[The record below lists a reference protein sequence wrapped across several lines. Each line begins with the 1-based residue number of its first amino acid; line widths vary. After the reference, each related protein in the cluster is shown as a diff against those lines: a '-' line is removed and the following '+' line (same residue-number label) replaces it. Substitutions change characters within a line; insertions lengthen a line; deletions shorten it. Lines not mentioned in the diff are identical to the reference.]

1 MINMN
6 QQEWG
11 AFTTRAATWAHGD
24 VVADL
29 IRAAAV
35 EDTGVAATDCEETLS
50 TQTVED

>member
-11 AFTTRAATWAHGD
+11 AFTTRAATCAHGD
-24 VVADL
+24 VVVDL
-29 IRAAAV
+29 INAAA
-35 EDTGVAATDCEETLS
+35 EDPGVAAKGCEETLS